1 MRRGLLRALL
11 LVAAGV
17 ALGLAS
23 AWWSVKRVPGL
34 GASAAGGPWRVSLL
48 AGSPDADL
56 HTRARVALGG
66 LLALSRRETV
76 YYLAQHDSSGAPLR
90 SRCTYRVGGPVPAAR
105 WWSVTAYA
113 DDLFLFDTGG
123 TRRHS
128 VNAAQAGGGGHFAF
142 VSAPQAPAAAAGD
155 ALPWLPT
162 PGDRGLVFALRLYQP
177 GPAAFV
183 PPRIE
188 PQGACP

>member
-1 MRRGLLRALL
+1 MRRGLLSALL
-11 LVAAGV
+11 LVTAGL

-34 GASAAGGPWRVSLL
+34 GASAAGGPWRVSPL
-48 AGSPDADL
+48 AGSPEADL

-66 LLALSRRETV
+66 LLALSRREAV
-76 YYLAQHDSSGAPLR
+76 YYLAQHDSNGAPLR
-90 SRCTYRVGGPVPAAR
+90 SRCTYRVGGPVPQAR

-123 TRRHS
+123 SRRHGVS
-128 VNAAQAGGGGHFAF
+128 SAQAGSDGRFAF
-142 VSAPQAPAAAAGD
+142 LSAPRPPAAGGP
-155 ALPWLPT
+155 LPWLPT
-162 PGDRGLVFALRLYQP
+162 PGDRGLVFVLRLYQP

-188 PQGACP
+188 LQGACP